1 MKKILH
7 HSILIVAILST
18 SFYSFSQDDEVTFS
32 SQYIK
37 NNDGKVKIEVNE
49 VQELTYIMMAISDI
63 GLANSDMVNRNTD
76 YYQEVKKH
84 FSQYKNHPAIELMN
98 TMLNESII
106 NYILLSTNAYG
117 FKFDGAKLVPTNV
130 YNFPAKQ
137 VGTYKINEDPIKV
150 HRRVIEDFAKQ
161 SNFRK
166 FYRSKRNYYNKII
179 DDYIQFGS
187 INKQK
192 KWLEERFDY
201 KINSYL
207 VLTSPMIGGINATT
221 TFEDNQFKQTLLYLP
236 IIEFDNNWTSAY
248 NEAMNSRI
256 IFTEIDHNY
265 VGPLSEK
272 FKHRINTIFDKRE
285 FWVNKDRTSTD
296 HYPSP
301 VKVFDEYLTWGL
313 FILYA
318 YDTFPT
324 DDEFHKNVGDHVNE
338 KMSEKGFP
346 RSKEFNEELIKL
358 YKKSP
363 TKKIEAIYSDLLDWS
378 AKQQ

>member
-1 MKKILH
+1 MRQILYYL
-7 HSILIVAILST
+7 SVLTILVT
-18 SFYSFSQDDEVTFS
+18 PHCSFSQDDEVSFNS
-32 SQYIK
+32 EYIK

-49 VQELTYIMMAISDI
+49 VQELTYIMMSISDK
-63 GLANSDMVNRNTD
+63 GLKDSNMINHNTD
-76 YYQEVKKH
+76 YYEEIKNH
-84 FSQYKNHPAIELMN
+84 FSQFKDHPAIKLVD

-106 NYILLSTNAYG
+106 NYILLSSNAYG
-117 FKFDGAKLVPTNV
+117 FKFNGDKLVRTNV

-137 VGTYKINEDPIKV
+137 VGTYKIDKDPIEV
-150 HRRVIEDFAKQ
+150 HRLVIEDFAKE

-166 FYRSKRNYYNKII
+166 FYNSHKPYYQEII
-179 DDYIQFGS
+179 NDYIQFGS
-187 INKQK
+187 IHKQK

-207 VLTSPMIGGINATT
+207 VLTSPTIAGINATT

-236 IIEFDNNWTSAY
+236 IITFNNTWSTSY

-272 FKHRINTIFDKRE
+272 YNDKIDAIFDKRE
-285 FWVNKDRTSTD
+285 VWVNKEVKATD
-296 HYPSP
+296 HYPTP
-301 VKVFDEYLTWGL
+301 IKVFDEYLTWGL

-324 DDEFHKNVGDHVNE
+324 DHELHKNVIYHVNE
-338 KMSEKGFP
+338 KMLAKGFP
-346 RSKEFNEELIKL
+346 NSKAFNEELVKL
-358 YKKSP
+358 YTGSS
-363 TKKIEAIYSDLLDWS
+363 TKKIEDIYSGLLEWS
-378 AKQQ
+378 SKQ

>member
-1 MKKILH
+1 MVIT
-7 HSILIVAILST
+7 IPT
-18 SFYSFSQDDEVTFS
+18 PFYSFSQDDEVTFNS
-32 SQYIK
+32 KYIK
-37 NNDGKVKIEVNE
+37 DNDGKVKIEVNE
-49 VQELTYIMMAISDI
+49 VQELTYIMMAISEF
-63 GLANSDMVNRNTD
+63 GLTNSDMVNRNTD

-84 FSQYKNHPAIELMN
+84 FSQYKNHPAIGLMD

-117 FKFDGAKLVPTNV
+117 YKFKGSKLVPTNV
-130 YNFPAKQ
+130 YRFPAKQ
-137 VGTYKINEDPIKV
+137 VGTYKIDEDPVKV
-150 HRRVIEDFAKQ
+150 HKRVIEDFAKQ
-161 SNFRK
+161 SGFRK
-166 FYRSKRNYYNKII
+166 FYRSHRDDYNKII
-179 DDYIQFGS
+179 DDYIKFGS
-187 INKQK
+187 IHKQK

-236 IIEFDNNWTSAY
+236 IIQFNSAWTSAY

-272 FKHRINTIFDKRE
+272 FKNSIDKIFDKRQI
-285 FWVNKDRTSTD
+285 WVNKEHKSTD

-301 VKVFDEYLTWGL
+301 IKVFDEYLTWGL

-324 DDEFHKNVGDHVNE
+324 DHELHKNVVDHVNE
-338 KMSEKGFP
+338 KMLEKGFP
-346 RSKEFNEELIKL
+346 RSKAFNDTLVEL
-358 YKKSP
+358 YKNSS

-378 AKQQ
+378 SKQQ